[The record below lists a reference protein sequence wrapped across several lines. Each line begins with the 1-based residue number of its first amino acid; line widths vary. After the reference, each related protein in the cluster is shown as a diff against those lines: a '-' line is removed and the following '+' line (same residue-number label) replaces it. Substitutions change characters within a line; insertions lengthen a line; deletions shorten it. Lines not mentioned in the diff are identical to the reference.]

1 VPTTPTPTI
10 KRVCINKT
18 NHSKTLHLVVEIN
31 QALFEG
37 LVDISASIF
46 VMVVSVVRELGIMHM
61 VSGHETYKTLQAW
74 KNQGHSCYGGQGR
87 LLNEFFCGGH

>member
-1 VPTTPTPTI
+1 
-10 KRVCINKT
+10 
-18 NHSKTLHLVVEIN
+18 
-31 QALFEG
+31 
-37 LVDISASIF
+37 
-46 VMVVSVVRELGIMHM
+46 MVVSVVRELGIMHM